1 MMNPKIAGAA
11 ILFLAA
17 VAIVAIFALLPA
29 PPAPAPRQAETPAT
43 ESAGLAPVDPPP
55 VAPEEITANPA
66 RLMPSG
72 QQITASSDGDEW
84 VERLD
89 DLLGGDEETSATA
102 RKLIAALPTLPPE
115 AQEEYLAHAVNLC
128 EDSDFAQLEQ
138 IYLAANTP
146 PPLVEMIFDDSLNRP
161 DEVKLPM
168 LAKTLRN
175 PSHPMAAEAR
185 EILEM
190 YLDLEPGSAP
200 GSGWDAAV
208 QEYLRAEASAE

>member
-11 ILFLAA
+11 VLFLAA
-17 VAIVAIFALLPA
+17 VAMVAIFLLLPE
-29 PPAPAPRQAETPAT
+29 PQTPAPRQTQPPSAAVSGNADADIPLSIPEIPA
-43 ESAGLAPVDPPP
+43 S
-55 VAPEEITANPA
+55 PA
-66 RLMPSG
+66 RSTPSEP
-72 QQITASSDGDEW
+72 QIAALSDEDEW

-89 DLLGGDEETSATA
+89 SLLGAEEDTSATA

-128 EDSDFAQLEQ
+128 EDGDFAQLEQ

-146 PPLVEMIFDDSLNRP
+146 SSVVEMIFDDSLNRP